1 MARQRGRLAFS
12 HSEPLAILWVS
23 ARALYG
29 VREHPDEDFRAIIL
43 SSWL

>member
-1 MARQRGRLAFS
+1 
-12 HSEPLAILWVS
+12 VT

-29 VREHPDEDFRAIIL
+29 VREHPGENPAQITL